1 MSNEKKKDN
10 EDMQATQKQTEADRK
25 IKIREIYEKAV
36 RTHGETLEK
45 LSKN

>member
-10 EDMQATQKQTEADRK
+10 EDKQATQSQTEDNRK
-25 IKIREIYEKAV
+25 DKIQAIYDKAV
-36 RTHGETLEK
+36 RAHGEALEK